1 LDGGVLYRQFLVY
14 FNSKFVVSKV
24 FDFSLARGRLF
35 ILILV
40 QVGFLHLVLRSGFE
54 MDIAPDLH
62 LAIGSNLH
70 RAHAFIFHLE
80 SHSTDIYLAIGSDF
94 HLAVAFIFHLEAYS
108 PNLHLAV
115 ATNFLLAHVSSN
127 DLSTEAVNLD
137 LSAIAV

>member
-80 SHSTDIYLAIGSDF
+80 
-94 HLAVAFIFHLEAYS
+94 AYS